1 MPAICTKQKM
11 VQDDSNSAA
20 RQKAYARAVV
30 MHIDVTQLRVMEQER
45 LHAKKEEQRIIT
57 KAILTGQERERNHI
71 GRELH
76 DNINQLLTGTKYT

>member
-11 VQDDSNSAA
+11 VQDDSNNAA
-20 RQKAYARAVV
+20 RQSICRAVV